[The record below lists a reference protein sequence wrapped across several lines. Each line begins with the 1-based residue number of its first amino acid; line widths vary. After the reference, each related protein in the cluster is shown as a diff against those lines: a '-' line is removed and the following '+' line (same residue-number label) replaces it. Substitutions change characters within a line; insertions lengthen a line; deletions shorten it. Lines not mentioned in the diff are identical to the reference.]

1 VVIYTSTHEEHF
13 QILEQVLKR
22 LQLHGLI
29 INAQKSSFVVAEIVY
44 LGMTFDEEGYRPVV
58 TTLPKISEYPVPVD
72 KKGIQKFLGVINYY
86 RSHIPNLA
94 TVAAP
99 LYYLLNKVNKFIWT
113 SKQQVAFETLKTLFD
128 KRLRLYPLQTS
139 GELELYTDASD
150 VACGAVLT
158 QDTKPIEFFSRT
170 MTPVECRYS
179 TFERETLAMVASI
192 LHYRNILIGTPFI
205 LWTDHKPLQSWLLKP
220 PKTERHARW
229 LVKLQDFDFTIKHI
243 DGEKNV
249 LADLMSRPAGLS
261 KVTFEELDKALRK
274 EDSAHAATLNAV
286 SSLGFEEEIKL
297 AQTPEFI
304 KNCGVKPDK
313 LLKKEG
319 LFYAAGD
326 HGQCLIVPFNFR
338 ERVVTFGLVY
348 MQTWSNS

>member
-1 VVIYTSTHEEHF
+1 MQVAVEEIDRHKTAVKTPWGLFEFNRMPFGLRNAPPTFQRFINTVLHGIKKVFVYIDDVVIYTSTHEEHF

-139 GELELYTDASD
+139 GELELYT
-150 VACGAVLT
+150 
-158 QDTKPIEFFSRT
+158 ENR
-170 MTPVECRYS
+170 
-179 TFERETLAMVASI
+179 
-192 LHYRNILIGTPFI
+192 
-205 LWTDHKPLQSWLLKP
+205 
-220 PKTERHARW
+220 
-229 LVKLQDFDFTIKHI
+229 
-243 DGEKNV
+243 
-249 LADLMSRPAGLS
+249 
-261 KVTFEELDKALRK
+261 
-274 EDSAHAATLNAV
+274 
-286 SSLGFEEEIKL
+286 
-297 AQTPEFI
+297 
-304 KNCGVKPDK
+304 
-313 LLKKEG
+313 
-319 LFYAAGD
+319 
-326 HGQCLIVPFNFR
+326 
-338 ERVVTFGLVY
+338 
-348 MQTWSNS
+348 